1 MGFVDRCHEVKGE
14 EFMDSLSV
22 LYVGLTRARRDLEVV
37 VGGPRSRENLSLGKL
52 LRSQWGWSE
61 SEAEGELKVTDS
73 KGKEFKKAERA
84 VVPKDIGV
92 AEAVGVAPRKPEE
105 RLGLES
111 PSAREG
117 GGKVRLSHVISQGS
131 GQALDKG
138 TRIHS
143 WLSKIEWIEGKVPD
157 SKSWVREAPELWWGM
172 DRAEVEREA
181 LEVAGQVGK
190 EISWVF
196 NPKEWKKKW
205 VSVEKLEVWREKSFA
220 VVWER
225 EGKSEVLTGTFDRVV
240 VGRDGKGGVVG
251 AEVVD
256 YKTDRLEG
264 KKEREERA
272 EYYRPQLEAYAA
284 AVAKLTGL
292 PVDKVT
298 TRLVWV
304 EVAAARE

>member
-1 MGFVDRCHEVKGE
+1 M
-14 EFMDSLSV
+14 
-22 LYVGLTRARRDLEVV
+22 
-37 VGGPRSRENLSLGKL
+37 
-52 LRSQWGWSE
+52 
-61 SEAEGELKVTDS
+61 
-73 KGKEFKKAERA
+73 
-84 VVPKDIGV
+84 
-92 AEAVGVAPRKPEE
+92 
-105 RLGLES
+105 
-111 PSAREG
+111 
-117 GGKVRLSHVISQGS
+117 SHVISQGS
-131 GQALDKG
+131 GRALDKG

-190 EISWVF
+190 EIGWVF
-196 NPKEWKKKW
+196 DPKEWKKKW
-205 VSVEKLEVWREKSFA
+205 VGVEKLEVWREKSFA

-264 KKEREERA
+264 EKERKERA

-292 PVDKVT
+292 PMGKVT

-304 EVAAARE
+304 EVAASRE

>member
-37 VGGPRSRENLSLGKL
+37 VGGPRSRENLSLGKI

-61 SEAEGELKVTDS
+61 SETEGELKVTDS
-73 KGKEFKKAERA
+73 KGTKFEKAKRA
-84 VVPKDIGV
+84 VVPKDIGL
-92 AEAVGVAPRKPEE
+92 AEAGGVAPRKPEE

-131 GQALDKG
+131 GRALDKG

-143 WLSKIEWIEGKVPD
+143 WLSKIEWVEGKVPD

-196 NPKEWKKKW
+196 DLKEWKKKW
-205 VSVEKLEVWREKSFA
+205 VGVEKLEVWREKSFA

-264 KKEREERA
+264 EKKRKERA

-292 PVDKVT
+292 PMGKIT

-304 EVAAARE
+304 EVSAARE